1 MKVESAQAKRDEE
14 RTANTAVGFEPR
26 RSDRFMAAGEAGVP
40 ISKNRLAESIRAGTE
55 ARAKELYN
63 RIMLH
68 RRAGIPVAY
77 DKAEL
82 GNLLGY
88 SVKTIH
94 EYEDYFNSEECVF
107 QRFLEKGT
115 A

>member
-1 MKVESAQAKRDEE
+1 
-14 RTANTAVGFEPR
+14 
-26 RSDRFMAAGEAGVP
+26 MAAGEAGVP

-94 EYEDYFNSEECVF
+94 EYEDYFNSEECV